1 LMASYAMCHMK
12 LDMQLTESG
21 YKPSTKPPRLSVWL
35 TNALE
40 PAEREVRDL
49 FFQPLAEEARG
60 ASEVKRQTPIMCVIG
75 NPPYS
80 SSSQNNGAW
89 ITDLIEDYKYTSGTH
104 FREVKH
110 WLHDDYVKFIRMAED
125 AICRSGRGVVAMITN
140 HGFLDNPTFRGMR
153 YHLLETFDRIH
164 ILDLHGNTTKGEHP
178 PNGIQDNNVFD
189 IQQGVCIATF
199 TKISSKAAKRKR
211 GAN

>member
-1 LMASYAMCHMK
+1 MASYAMCHMK

-21 YKPSTKPPRLSVWL
+21 YKPSAKPPRLSVWL

-80 SSSQNNGAW
+80 GAFRRTTMNGSRN
-89 ITDLIEDYKYTSGTH
+89 LIEDYKYIDGRAFSGS
-104 FREVKH
+104 EG
-110 WLHDDYVKFIRMAED
+110 LASRM
-125 AICRSGRGVVAMITN
+125 
-140 HGFLDNPTFRGMR
+140 
-153 YHLLETFDRIH
+153 
-164 ILDLHGNTTKGEHP
+164 TT
-178 PNGIQDNNVFD
+178 
-189 IQQGVCIATF
+189 
-199 TKISSKAAKRKR
+199 
-211 GAN
+211 